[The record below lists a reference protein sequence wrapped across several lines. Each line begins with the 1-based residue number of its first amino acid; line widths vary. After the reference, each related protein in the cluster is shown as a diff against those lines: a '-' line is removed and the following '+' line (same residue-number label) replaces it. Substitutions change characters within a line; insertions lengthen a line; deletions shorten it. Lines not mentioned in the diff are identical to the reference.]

1 MSDLR
6 LSIII
11 PFYNVE
17 QYIAECLDSVFDQDI
32 PLDEYE
38 VICVDD
44 CSPDNSLKIVEDY
57 AKKYPNLVLVRNQQN
72 RKLGGARNAGIYVA
86 KGRYVWFVDS
96 DDFTERNSVGNLLSI
111 AESQDLD
118 VLHFNYSEYPNANL
132 PPRRPKETAVT
143 NGTEAF
149 FDSGFI
155 WYHDLVTAWRK
166 LYKLQFLL
174 ENNIRFAEHIMFEDN
189 DYAIEVFANAHRV
202 KHIDVVAYHYRN
214 NPDSITHVNHTSAHV
229 FYWLDLCHRL
239 CRLKETLMQK
249 QKDLRFKSVIDA
261 FIRFHIS
268 NVLKVYEKMDA
279 TKQKETRQIIRREM
293 NAELKPYTSK
303 QTYYKMKFGIL

>member
-1 MSDLR
+1 MSLR

-17 QYIAECLDSVFDQDI
+17 RYIAECLDSVFDQDV

-44 CSPDNSLKIVEDY
+44 CSPDNSAEIVKDY
-57 AKKYPNLVLVRNQQN
+57 AKKFPNLVLVRNLQN
-72 RKLGGARNAGIYVA
+72 RKLGGARNAGIDVA
-86 KGRYVWFVDS
+86 KGRYVWFIDS
-96 DDFTERNSVGNLLSI
+96 DDFIEKNSIGNLLSI

-132 PPRRPKETAVT
+132 PKRRPKETMVT
-143 NGTEAF
+143 NGTELF
-149 FDSGFI
+149 FDRGFI

-166 LYKLQFLL
+166 LYKLRFLL
-174 ENNIRFAEHIMFEDN
+174 ENNIRFAEYIMFEDN
-189 DYAIEVFANAHRV
+189 DYAIEVFANAQRV
-202 KHIDVVAYHYRN
+202 KHIDVIAYRYRN
-214 NPDSITHVNHTSAHV
+214 NPDSITHVNYTSAHV

-249 QKDLRFKSVIDA
+249 QKDSRFNAAIDS
-261 FIRFHIS
+261 FIRFHIG
-268 NVLKVYEKMDA
+268 NVLKVYGEMDA
-279 TKQKETRQIIRREM
+279 TQQKEARSIIRSEM
-293 NAELKPYTSK
+293 NAELKTYTSK
-303 QTYYKMKFGIL
+303 RTYYRIKFGVI